1 MGDICMDNNVW
12 TYGHLRPTLLGQLGG
27 VDLDKILSR
36 RDPMT
41 NKKLMQRS
49 EMQSLSKIIKT
60 QRWRLAG
67 HVLRQPEQK

>member
-1 MGDICMDNNVW
+1 MDNNVW

-49 EMQSLSKIIKT
+49 EMQSLSEMIKT

-67 HVLRQPEQK
+67 HVLRQPEEQPKQK